1 MEHFKIDHDNLFQKY
16 DAMALP
22 RSGENHLREI
32 VNRLDDNY
40 VLNVN
45 EEDYI
50 NYLVE
55 DNSLYVPVVH
65 FEDVRIEPRK
75 VLVDAEYLPRY
86 WMAEKAVERTVVR
99 YIIPVEGDT
108 DILNYRPS
116 TWLSS
121 GSGYFHISYGSIYT
135 DILVLEEDSEKVKR
149 EYENRKDSLVKMLG
163 FLEKDIKT
171 YNNTLPGAARSI
183 FAGRKEKIK
192 RENSFIAGLGTPTTA
207 QAGTPN
213 TYSVPTVTK
222 RYPQPEN
229 KQSSKKV
236 EELTP
241 VMDMQRYSQILDAIH
256 TVGKMYESFPN
267 VTKGMDEETLRDLF
281 LAQIQTS
288 FKTESATGE
297 AFNKNGKTDIMV
309 KHGDCI
315 LFIAECK
322 FWKGKQV
329 FLDAIRQLLSYLT
342 WRDTKAALMLFVRD
356 TSMTTAVA
364 GVKDNIGSHA
374 NYKST
379 EKAKNETW
387 LNYKFSMPNDPDRDV
402 YLAVQLFD
410 FSSKS

>member
-1 MEHFKIDHDNLFQKY
+1 MEHFKINHDNLFQKY

-32 VNRLDDNY
+32 VNRLNDDY

-50 NYLVE
+50 NYLIE
-55 DNSLYVPVVH
+55 DNSLYVPVAH

-86 WMAEKAVERTVVR
+86 WMAEKAVERTVVL

-108 DILNYRPS
+108 DILNCRPS

-121 GSGYFHISYGSIYT
+121 GSGHFHISYGSIYT

-149 EYENRKDSLVKMLG
+149 E
-163 FLEKDIKT
+163 
-171 YNNTLPGAARSI
+171 
-183 FAGRKEKIK
+183 
-192 RENSFIAGLGTPTTA
+192 NSFIAGLGTPTTA
-207 QAGTPN
+207 QAGTPK

-241 VMDMQRYSQILDAIH
+241 TMDMQRYSQILDAIH

-329 FLDAIRQLLSYLT
+329 FLDAISQLLSYLT

>member
-1 MEHFKIDHDNLFQKY
+1 M
-16 DAMALP
+16 
-22 RSGENHLREI
+22 
-32 VNRLDDNY
+32 
-40 VLNVN
+40 
-45 EEDYI
+45 
-50 NYLVE
+50 
-55 DNSLYVPVVH
+55 
-65 FEDVRIEPRK
+65 
-75 VLVDAEYLPRY
+75 
-86 WMAEKAVERTVVR
+86 
-99 YIIPVEGDT
+99 
-108 DILNYRPS
+108 
-116 TWLSS
+116 
-121 GSGYFHISYGSIYT
+121 
-135 DILVLEEDSEKVKR
+135 
-149 EYENRKDSLVKMLG
+149 
-163 FLEKDIKT
+163 
-171 YNNTLPGAARSI
+171 
-183 FAGRKEKIK
+183 
-192 RENSFIAGLGTPTTA
+192 
-207 QAGTPN
+207 
-213 TYSVPTVTK
+213 
-222 RYPQPEN
+222 
-229 KQSSKKV
+229 